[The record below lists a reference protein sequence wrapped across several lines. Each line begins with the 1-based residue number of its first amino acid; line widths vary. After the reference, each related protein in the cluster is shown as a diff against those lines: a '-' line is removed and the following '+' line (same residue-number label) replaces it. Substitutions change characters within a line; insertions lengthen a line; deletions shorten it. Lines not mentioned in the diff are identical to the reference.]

1 METPT
6 SAAVSGSVSSS
17 GPEHPAGLFQLRMG
31 IGVLCLGVL
40 VLTLGFNVLLSVSTL
55 DRLATA
61 SLLSGYRAAGE
72 HVALSIERGLR
83 FGKPLAQYAGMVEML
98 DDLRDGA
105 GNIRSVQ
112 VLDVSGTPLYSVATI
127 EGGRDSM
134 PPADSGS
141 GYAAKDD
148 GSPGDGTRTFDRA
161 MLEAARKGAAVDNG
175 EDFLAKADVY
185 RIVIPLQYQ
194 GIAGGLA
201 LDIDRSHVDSVT
213 DGFSR
218 WAALLLV
225 VACAA
230 VCVTLA
236 GWIWLLTATPEARA
250 RLQKS
255 LSLLLLVLIGGTQ
268 LAYSL
273 AMVTLFDSFME
284 HAVREKVDMAA
295 RFIKRDFEYII
306 HKGVDVRSIRGGEA
320 LLARIVEAHAEV
332 AGAEMVLPDGTM
344 LASAGDITQG
354 GHIVE
359 RSVDGYWPSRFRQR
373 EEAMRIRLHVD
384 NAHVAAGVRSLS
396 VDLVTSFVISLLFL
410 MELARLLSM
419 VSVRFTRSMLAAEG
433 DAGQT
438 TRKVTGRA
446 KGRTIGRTA
455 GVTVCTSQALRA
467 AGFLFFLGY
476 DMGISFIPLLARNFK
491 APLWGFSEQVQAGLP
506 ISAEMICAG
515 VALLLAG
522 ILSERFG
529 WRMAFALGAVAASA
543 GLIMGWAATSLPA
556 LIVARGASGFGFGLV
571 LMAVQLG
578 TLGDEKAGA
587 GLAGVFAGIF
597 SGSICGSA
605 AGAMLA
611 ERLGFET
618 VFLVAAVL
626 VPVSIL
632 ALYVGGG
639 WASGSVP
646 ENCPV
651 GKTAKAEKADNAG
664 QDDLSVPAV
673 PHVTPAP
680 GAAGA
685 ALAFLLDPRMLF
697 LLAMVG
703 IPASVCLTGF
713 LYYLLPLVLN
723 GAHVSQ
729 SDIGR
734 IFMVYGL
741 CFITVGPMLG
751 RLLDR
756 ARDKGAFAML
766 TGVFSGVSL
775 LAAAL
780 SLAFLDV
787 MPAGHEA
794 EGAGAVQGMMTPQ
807 GIAIIVLS
815 VLLIGVAQCLAA
827 PATILCV
834 TSLGSARRLGREKAA
849 SFYRTL
855 ERMGQ
860 VLGPILF
867 GVALVRMGAAHTL
880 LAVGAGV
887 CLLAILF
894 MVVWR
899 ISSRKD

>member
-1 METPT
+1 MESETGNT
-6 SAAVSGSVSSS
+6 AAIPGR
-17 GPEHPAGLFQLRMG
+17 PPAGLFRLRVY

-55 DRLATA
+55 DKLATA

-83 FGKPLAQYAGMVEML
+83 FGKPLAQYAGMAEML

-112 VLDVSGTPLYSVATI
+112 VLDAHGATLYSVAPI
-127 EGGRDSM
+127 EDGGEGIT
-134 PPADSGS
+134 PAGSGN

-148 GSPGDGTRTFDRA
+148 GAPGNGTRTFDNA
-161 MLEAARKGAAVDNG
+161 MLEAARKGAVGNG
-175 EDFLAKADVY
+175 DDFLAGPDGY
-185 RIVIPLQYQ
+185 RILIPLEYQ

-201 LDIDRSHVDSVT
+201 LDIDRRHVDSVT
-213 DGFSR
+213 EGFSR

-225 VACAA
+225 AACVA

-250 RLQKS
+250 RLRKS

-320 LLARIVEAHAEV
+320 LLARIVETHAEV

-344 LASAGDITQG
+344 LASAGNITQG
-354 GHIVE
+354 GHAVE

-373 EEAMRIRLHVD
+373 EEAMRIRLYVD
-384 NAHVAAGVRSLS
+384 DAHVAAAVRSLG
-396 VDLVTSFVISLLFL
+396 VDLATSFVISLLFL
-410 MELARLLSM
+410 MELAGLLSM
-419 VSVRFTRSMLAAEG
+419 VSVRFTRAMLAAG
-433 DAGQT
+433 SGAGQEVG
-438 TRKVTGRA
+438 RPKENAAGRA
-446 KGRTIGRTA
+446 FGGA
-455 GVTVCTSQALRA
+455 SGLAVCASQALRA

-476 DMGISFIPLLARNFK
+476 DMGISFIPLLARNFT

-515 VALLLAG
+515 AALLLAG

-632 ALYVGGG
+632 ALYIGGG
-639 WASGSVP
+639 WASGSSA
-646 ENCPV
+646 EHCPV
-651 GKTAKAEKADNAG
+651 DAPGGAAS
-664 QDDLSVPAV
+664 SVPAAKN
-673 PHVTPAP
+673 PAP
-680 GAAGA
+680 AQGAAGA
-685 ALAFLLDPRMLF
+685 AFAFLLDPRMLF

-713 LYYLLPLVLN
+713 LYYLLPLMLN
-723 GAHVSQ
+723 GAQVSQ

-766 TGVFSGVSL
+766 TGMLSGASL

-780 SLAFLDV
+780 ALAFLDV
-787 MPAGHEA
+787 MPAGQEA

-807 GIAIIVLS
+807 GIAIIVFS

-827 PATILCV
+827 PATMLCV
-834 TSLGSARRLGREKAA
+834 TALGSARRLGREKAA

-867 GVALVRMGAAHTL
+867 GVALVRMGAANTL
-880 LAVGAGV
+880 LAAGAGV
-887 CLLAILF
+887 CLLAVLF
-894 MVVWR
+894 MLVWR
-899 ISSRKD
+899 VSSRKD